1 MEIFLCS
8 VIFPSWHKQ
17 QFLGTALKILRMP
30 FLPISLSSFLFLFAH
45 DCLRP
50 HHEINHPHLLPRSSV
65 APDSTLSPLQPV
77 TETRGNR
84 KKKSGRPV
92 TSVHSNPYARIPR
105 SRSRPIVPTARPLVQ
120 AAARPT
126 KPFCLREQSSP
137 RFVSTRPPLDS
148 LEIDGPG
155 IITFSR
161 RVCC

>member
-105 SRSRPIVPTARPLVQ
+105 SRSRSFRPHAPSSRRLLARPSLF
-120 AAARPT
+120 AFENKALPDSFPPGLPSILWRST
-126 KPFCLREQSSP
+126 GRES
-137 RFVSTRPPLDS
+137 
-148 LEIDGPG
+148 
-155 IITFSR
+155 
-161 RVCC
+161 

>member
-1 MEIFLCS
+1 MLRNFSIVAQTTISRNSAKNPSNAFLADIITILLIS
-8 VIFPSWHKQ
+8 IRTRLPS
-17 QFLGTALKILRMP
+17 TPPR
-30 FLPISLSSFLFLFAH
+30 
-45 DCLRP
+45 
-50 HHEINHPHLLPRSSV
+50 INHPHLLPRSSV

-161 RVCC
+161 TVCC